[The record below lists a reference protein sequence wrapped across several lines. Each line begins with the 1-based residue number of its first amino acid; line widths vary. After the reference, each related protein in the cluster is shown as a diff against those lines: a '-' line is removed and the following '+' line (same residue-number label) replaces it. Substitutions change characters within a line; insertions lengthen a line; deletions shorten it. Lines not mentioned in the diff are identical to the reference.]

1 VLMSTPQGMNEVLGP
16 IYYVF
21 AQHPDPQ
28 WKGVC
33 VLDPLPGSFVSTS
46 CIRALEWG
54 CVCVIG
60 LGFL

>member
-1 VLMSTPQGMNEVLGP
+1 MFNISTPQGMNEVLGP

-33 VLDPLPGSFVSTS
+33 VLALFPGFAQEPGNE
-46 CIRALEWG
+46 AL
-54 CVCVIG
+54 CVCV
-60 LGFL
+60 